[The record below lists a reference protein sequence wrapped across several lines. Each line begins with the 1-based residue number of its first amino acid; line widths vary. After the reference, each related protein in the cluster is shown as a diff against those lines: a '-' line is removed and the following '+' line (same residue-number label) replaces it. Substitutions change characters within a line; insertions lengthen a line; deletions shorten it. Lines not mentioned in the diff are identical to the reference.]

1 MNRDNKRLGTTSFN
15 LTRLCHNKKI
25 INIILIINILQKQN
39 QQCNKKIFI
48 PRSAGERGG
57 GGGGTWLQENIQKYE
72 KEGRKDGEEELRSW
86 GAVHHG
92 WRGQKWEIMEGR
104 GCRGRKTSR
113 GGEKGMQLGRN
124 EGRVRGEKDHGKGTD
139 PQSGQQTRWQNW
151 GENWFLLFFVQTVL
165 LCDSKLS

>member
-1 MNRDNKRLGTTSFN
+1 MNRDNKRLGIASFN

-57 GGGGTWLQENIQKYE
+57 GRGGTWRQGRRTSKSMKR
-72 KEGRKDGEEELRSW
+72 KEGKTEKRSW

-92 WRGQKWEIMEGR
+92 WGGQKWEIMEGR
-104 GCRGRKTSR
+104 GCEERKTSR

-124 EGRVRGEKDHGKGTD
+124 EGGVRGEKDHGKGTD
-139 PQSGQQTRWQNW
+139 PQSSQQTRWQNW
-151 GENWFLLFFVQTVL
+151 GENCFLLFFVQTVL